1 MAVGDSDASFTLW
14 DLRVGELDKL
24 FEQPLAQA
32 KLVHLAALNTVLEDR
47 LELPGTLRAAL
58 GFMQTALRH
67 RFRHDIE
74 LGEAPS
80 IQFGDFDI
88 EIEG

>member
-47 LELPGTLRAAL
+47 LELPGTLKAAL
-58 GFMQTALRH
+58 SFMQAALRF